1 MRLKRANLLLY
12 ADSKALREE
21 ARIVKGKMEAI
32 AKTHRNKGAELIH
45 TTIPE
50 IGPTDV
56 LIKIKATSICGTDVH
71 IYDWTNWA
79 SSRMHPPTIFG
90 HECCGEVVEAGRSV
104 NSVRIGDF
112 VSTETHI
119 ADWKCEQCRTGHS
132 HICENLK
139 LIGVDRPGVFAEYA
153 NVPASSIWINDS
165 KMLPVVATTQ
175 EPLGNAVHTV
185 FKGEIAGKTVG
196 VFGLGPIGICAALV
210 SQIAGAERVI
220 GVETTDYRL
229 NLAKRLGVET
239 TINPIEVDTV
249 TEIGSLTHNRG
260 IDVLL
265 EMSGSEQALLSGLH
279 ALRPG
284 GRASILGLYSKPVR
298 LDVNELIVTKDV
310 TVHGV
315 YGRIMWDTWYRVAS
329 LLRSKTIDLERLV
342 THQFHGLSKL
352 EEAMKITKSRQ
363 SGKIVVFP

>member
-1 MRLKRANLLLY
+1 M
-12 ADSKALREE
+12 
-21 ARIVKGKMEAI
+21 KGKMEAI
-32 AKTHRNKGAELIH
+32 AKTRRNRGAELIKSP
-45 TTIPE
+45 IPE

-71 IYDWTNWA
+71 IYDWTDWA
-79 SSRMHPPTIFG
+79 SSRMNPPTVFG
-90 HECCGEVVEAGRSV
+90 HECCGEVVETGRLVDSV
-104 NSVRIGDF
+104 ELGDF

-119 ADWKCEQCRTGHS
+119 ADWKCEQCRTGHA
-132 HICENLK
+132 HICENMR

-153 NVPASSIWINDS
+153 SVPASSIWINDP
-165 KMLPVVATTQ
+165 KMPPVVATTQ

-220 GVETTDYRL
+220 AVETTDYRL
-229 NLAKRLGVET
+229 NLAKKLGVET
-239 TINPIEVDTV
+239 TINPIEGDPL
-249 TEIGSLTHNRG
+249 EQIRSLTGNRG

-265 EMSGSEQALLSGLH
+265 EMSGSADALLTGLR

-284 GRASILGLYSKPVR
+284 GRASLLGLYSTAVK

-310 TVHGV
+310 IVHGV

-329 LLRSKTIDLERLV
+329 LLRSKAVDLERLV
-342 THQFHGLSKL
+342 THQFHGLSKF
-352 EEAMKITKSRQ
+352 EEAMKIMKSRR